1 MRNLITAARRHKSMR
16 TVLLAGA
23 ALAVTSAAIAQYSRD
38 DDDYTLGDED
48 APLRLKSD
56 YYGYSAS
63 ISPRAGYTTN
73 VNLSPDGL
81 EEGSAYFS
89 TVLQGSA
96 IYSKPRLTGIIS
108 GTIDL
113 SYITEDSNFGVNQ
126 DVGGAATLTVVDNL
140 LYVDAAGS
148 TARQLFGDNARFSQ
162 NINAARDQR
171 ANVHTYSASPY
182 LYREFEDASNATLRY
197 RYSQV
202 FIDDGGIGANP
213 FGGDDFLNDSRS
225 HEALAGWSSG
235 SKWQRVRLGLAAYG
249 NKTRESGSIVLPVFE
264 FDQGSVMA
272 EGQIA
277 LTEVFG
283 LSGAFGYDEID
294 TKTASIFFNDD
305 DLSGVFWRA
314 GFFANPGRR
323 TNLRVE
329 YGERFDNDFI
339 DASISYRLG
348 NRVTFSAGAGQ
359 SFESRAQYLN
369 TQFIASQ
376 RSVLE
381 FAEALREGGSLSPTE
396 VIQQANRFA
405 GSSYN
410 AQTSGIGVNENAW
423 ASLRGAFDRTEIS
436 LYANYSDTDFGY
448 RQTRYF
454 GGGLDLR
461 RELSRRMLAYGGLFL
476 RNAETTIDQATCQ
489 TSPFLFGFDVTAPL
503 FDPVAACVQYALNNG
518 ETTTVGGRIG
528 LAYRIQENLSA
539 FGEFAHTQRF
549 AADYDLLEYGEN
561 AFLAGLTLEF

>member
-249 NKTRESGSIVLPVFE
+249 NKTRESGSIVLPAFE

-423 ASLRGAFDRTEIS
+423 ASLRGAFDRTEVS

>member
-1 MRNLITAARRHKSMR
+1 MRKFINAASKRQTLRIA
-16 TVLLAGA
+16 LLAGA

-38 DDDYTLGDED
+38 DDEYSFGDED
-48 APLRLKSD
+48 TPLRLKSD

-73 VNLSPDGL
+73 INLAPDGF

-113 SYITEDSNFGVNQ
+113 SYITDDSEFAVNQ
-126 DVGGAATLTVVDNL
+126 DVGGAATLTVAENL
-140 LYVDAAGS
+140 FYVDLAGS
-148 TARQLFGDNARFSQ
+148 TSRQLFGDNARFSQ

-182 LYREFEDASNATLRY
+182 FYREFADASDATLRY
-197 RYSQV
+197 RFSQV
-202 FIDDGGIGANP
+202 YVDDGGIGANP
-213 FGGDDFLNDSRS
+213 FGSDDFLNDSRS
-225 HEALAGWSSG
+225 HEALAGWTSG
-235 SKWQRVRLGLAAYG
+235 SKWQRVRLGLAAYA
-249 NKTRESGSIVLPVFE
+249 NTTRESGSIVLPVFE
-264 FDQGSVMA
+264 FDQGSLMA

-283 LSGAFGYDEID
+283 LSGAFGYDEVD
-294 TKTASIFFNDD
+294 TESTSIFFTDD

-314 GFFANPGRR
+314 GFYANPGRR
-323 TNLRVE
+323 TNIRFE
-329 YGERFDNDFI
+329 YGERFDNEFV
-339 DASISYRLG
+339 DASISYQFSDRF
-348 NRVTFSAGAGQ
+348 TFAAGAGQ

-369 TQFIASQ
+369 SQFVASQ
-376 RSVLE
+376 RSVLA

-396 VIQQANRFA
+396 VISQANRFA
-405 GSSYN
+405 GSGYN
-410 AQTSGIGVNENAW
+410 AQTSGIGINENAW
-423 ASLRGAFDRTEIS
+423 ASLRGAFDRTEVN

-448 RQTRYF
+448 RQTRYY
-454 GGGLDLR
+454 GGGLDVR

-476 RNAETTIDQATCQ
+476 RNAETTLDQAVCQ
-489 TSPFLFGFDVTAPL
+489 TSPFLFGFDVTTPL
-503 FDPVAACVQYALNNG
+503 FDPVAACIQYALNNG

-549 AADYDLLEYGEN
+549 ASDYDLLEYGEN